1 MIIKPLRSN
10 VVISP
15 TERTQ
20 ESRIGIIISSS
31 VDNEGRVV
39 AIGPEVKEIKLG
51 DVIRYDMQ
59 SARKLEQYVM
69 CREADVLCVIE

>member
-39 AIGPEVKEIKLG
+39 AIGPEVKELKLG
-51 DVIRYDMQ
+51 DVIRYDTS
-59 SARKLEQYVM
+59 SARKLEQYMM